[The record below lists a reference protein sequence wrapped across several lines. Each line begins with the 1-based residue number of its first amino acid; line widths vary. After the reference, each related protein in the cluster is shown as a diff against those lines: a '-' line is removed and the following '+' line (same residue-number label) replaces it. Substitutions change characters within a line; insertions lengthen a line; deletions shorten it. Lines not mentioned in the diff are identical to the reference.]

1 MSEVHKYVK
10 SVSSSEPSRAWRR
23 YVCDTCMSDFFRYTI
38 EATNEA
44 VINFEGMEFLVT
56 LFSQAVLGIMKL
68 AEEEEE
74 GGLLENLRKLDVPKT
89 VDLLLREDQEPFSVF
104 ELNSLKMMLTHTM
117 QKTREKA

>member
-1 MSEVHKYVK
+1 
-10 SVSSSEPSRAWRR
+10 
-23 YVCDTCMSDFFRYTI
+23 
-38 EATNEA
+38 
-44 VINFEGMEFLVT
+44 MEFLVT

>member
-1 MSEVHKYVK
+1 
-10 SVSSSEPSRAWRR
+10 
-23 YVCDTCMSDFFRYTI
+23 
-38 EATNEA
+38 
-44 VINFEGMEFLVT
+44 MEFLVT

-74 GGLLENLRKLDVPKT
+74 GGLLESLRKLDVPKT